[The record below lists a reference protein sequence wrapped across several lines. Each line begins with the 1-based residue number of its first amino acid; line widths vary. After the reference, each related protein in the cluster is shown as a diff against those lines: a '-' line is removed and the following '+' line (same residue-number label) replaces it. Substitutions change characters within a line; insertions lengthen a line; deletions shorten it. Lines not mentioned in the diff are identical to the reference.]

1 MSFTDV
7 NYLAVIIATLAGFG
21 LGPVWYTVLAKQMRA
36 AGKIEVDRP
45 QSGAQILL
53 FATALVALFVMAL
66 MLAG

>member
-21 LGPVWYTVLAKQMRA
+21 LGPVWYTVLAKLCRQDRGRPAAKWRA
-36 AGKIEVDRP
+36 DSSLRHR
-45 QSGAQILL
+45 S
-53 FATALVALFVMAL
+53 VALFVMAL